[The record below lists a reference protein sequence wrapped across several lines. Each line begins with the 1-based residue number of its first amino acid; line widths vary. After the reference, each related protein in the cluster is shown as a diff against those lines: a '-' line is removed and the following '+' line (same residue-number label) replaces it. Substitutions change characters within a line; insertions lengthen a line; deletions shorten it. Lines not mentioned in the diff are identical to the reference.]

1 MHFLTLG
8 FCTRTHRATDE
19 TTVAYKRLADLIAQK
34 RKSEYGITLAWMAQ
48 LVEHRDTMREVVSST
63 PAGPTFRVLK

>member
-19 TTVAYKRLADLIAQK
+19 TTVAYKSLTDLIAQK

-48 LVEHRDTMREVVSST
+48 LVEHRDIMRKFDFGRT
-63 PAGPTFRVLK
+63 NTQGLKITR